1 MKKLFTILAFMFL
14 PLIAFSDLL
23 PEPDILINNEESI
36 INNIDNNELESSITT
51 EKYSDN
57 ISENSDNIAKEE
69 SINENKE
76 LINQADLV
84 DVYF

>member
-1 MKKLFTILAFMFL
+1 MKKLFIMSAFIFL
-14 PLIAFSDLL
+14 PLITFSDLL

-51 EKYSDN
+51 EKDSDN